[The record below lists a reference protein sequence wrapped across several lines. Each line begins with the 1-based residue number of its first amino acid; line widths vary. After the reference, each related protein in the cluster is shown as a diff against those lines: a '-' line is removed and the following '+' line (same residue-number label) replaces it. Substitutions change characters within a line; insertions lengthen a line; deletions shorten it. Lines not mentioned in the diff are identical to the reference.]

1 MIVGLLHVSVK
12 SFVLGELFQIFAAIK
27 FVKNMLSK
35 KIVIIEQTYSCS
47 ANVLKKFNGL
57 YYPEWNDFRFFLRLI
72 RRIESF
78 LKINPSVNIFL
89 MFWYEAQN
97 PLYIFNAFVIQNFI
111 WFSE

>member
-78 LKINPSVNIFL
+78 LKITPSVNIFL
-89 MFWYEAQN
+89 MF
-97 PLYIFNAFVIQNFI
+97 
-111 WFSE
+111 